1 MAFRFSLDY
10 LLLDLVELGFAF
22 FANRRI
28 YRAAARQR
36 DVLEFLAYGP
46 QKYLC
51 FGKANSFYE
60 LVPVVPLKRQ
70 LLVARKQDALVP
82 AARLRHELQ
91 YSGVFVVRP
100 VGVAAHHAL
109 RRVVPLVQI
118 LKRHP
123 RPDEVGLPAHAEHRR
138 TDALAERSVRREEQV
153 AVSVHHV
160 VLLEGNL
167 LDRRYLQLGQVYSD
181 AGFVI
186 LQINYTV
193 LTRVIFIFRVKL
205 NRIANYYI

>member
-1 MAFRFSLDY
+1 MTFRFRTDY
-10 LLLDLVELGFAF
+10 LLLDLVEFGFAF

-28 YRAAARQR
+28 YRTTTRQR
-36 DVLEFLAYGP
+36 DILEFLAYCP

-70 LLVARKQDALVP
+70 LPIARKQDALVP

-100 VGVAAHHAL
+100 VWVAAHHAL

-123 RPDEVGLPAHAEHRR
+123 RPYEVGLPAHAEHRR
-138 TDALAERSVRREEQV
+138 ADALTERRVRREEQV
-153 AVSVHHV
+153 AVPVHHV
-160 VLLEGNL
+160 VFLEGNL
-167 LDRRYLQLGQVYSD
+167 LDRRYLQFGQVYAD
-181 AGFVI
+181 AWLVV
-186 LQINYTV
+186 LQVNYTV
-193 LTRVIFIFRVKL
+193 LARVIFIFRVKL
-205 NRIANYYI
+205 NRIANYNI

>member
-1 MAFRFSLDY
+1 MTFRFRTDY
-10 LLLDLVELGFAF
+10 LLLDLVEFGLAF
-22 FANRRI
+22 VANGRV
-28 YRAAARQR
+28 YRTSAWQR
-36 DVLEFLAYGP
+36 DVLEFLAYCP

-70 LLVARKQDALVP
+70 LPVARKQDALVP

-91 YSGVFVVRP
+91 YSSVFVVRP

-138 TDALAERSVRREEQV
+138 ADALAERSVRREEQV
-153 AVSVHHV
+153 AVAVQDV
-160 VLLEGNL
+160 VFLKGNL
-167 LDRRYLQLGQVYSD
+167 LDRRYLQLGQVYAD
-181 AGFVI
+181 TGFVI
-186 LQINYTV
+186 LQVNYCIGFW
-193 LTRVIFIFRVKL
+193 VIFIFRVKL